1 MPEQDPFCMTDAT
14 TRSAVTSSSQG
25 SLRALLPYWQ
35 VTFASFLGWFLDAF
49 DQTTL
54 MFTLP
59 DIAHDLGCTI
69 ADLGAVLMG
78 QSIGRAL
85 GNTGWGWLADRYGR
99 KPAFM
104 LGVVWFAVFS
114 AMTGLT
120 HHFYVLMA
128 IQFMFG
134 IGFGGEWTASAAL
147 LMESVPAWT
156 RPMAS
161 SLMMSGYEVG
171 YFAAAGVQALV
182 LPHYGWRVLFFI
194 GLAPTLLALFIR
206 IGVPESPVW
215 LRNREARLAQRHE
228 PRAPAK
234 LRPRFKL
241 TGAAFQAIAFMGFLE
256 FQKAAI
262 YTYYPTILRG
272 SHHLSQQA
280 VFWPVTLYCAGSF
293 GGKVL
298 CGWLAER
305 FGEVR
310 VMLSALIVVMLTIWP
325 FLSAPGWNTLL
336 IAAFVMGGAASGIFA
351 LVPHYLAQRFPSD
364 TRSFGMGLGYALGSI
379 GQGMAQKFVP
389 MFGPTALTL
398 PLSAEIFVLTTS
410 VVTGAIALI
419 RPKELPGE
427 HMEGDETAS

>member
-1 MPEQDPFCMTDAT
+1 MTDAT

-228 PRAPAK
+228 SRAPAK